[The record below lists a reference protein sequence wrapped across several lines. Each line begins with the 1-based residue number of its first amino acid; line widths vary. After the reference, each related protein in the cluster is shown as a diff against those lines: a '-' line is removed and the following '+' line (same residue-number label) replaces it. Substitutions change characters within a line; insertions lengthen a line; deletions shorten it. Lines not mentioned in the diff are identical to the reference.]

1 MKCEHA
7 QEFFS
12 EYVEKTLDKPSGVA
26 LEAHLTACAACR
38 RDLEGLRQT
47 WGALNATPAV
57 EPPKDLA
64 WRVMVQLQQERL
76 ERLEA
81 ERKRTNPFVGWLQ
94 ALTPGAAF
102 GYAVLVALL
111 FVAIAFPLRPLIPQV
126 TWGWGDRPVAVDTT
140 PLMDLAAAQQDSRTG
155 RWFMPLVITAPPD
168 AGDSSVTIS
177 PMVLRGGQ
185 WAAISASTRALLPG
199 PPQVVQV
206 PVMVG
211 TERVLAVRVEVQ
223 GTGGSPV
230 VRELLARFTPPAR
243 PRVGM

>member
-12 EYVEKTLDKPSGVA
+12 EYVEKSLDKPSGVA

-47 WGALNATPAV
+47 WGALNAMPAV

-81 ERKRTNPFVGWLQ
+81 ERKRTNPLVGWLQ

-126 TWGWGDRPVAVDTT
+126 IFGLGDRQTAVDMA
-140 PLMDLAAAQQDSRTG
+140 PLMDLPAAQQDPRTG
-155 RWFMPLVITAPPD
+155 RWFMPLVITAPSS
-168 AGDSSVTIS
+168 ASEMSVTVS

-185 WAAISASTRALLPG
+185 WAATTATTRALLPG
-199 PPQVVQV
+199 QPLVVQV

-211 TERVLAVRVEVQ
+211 TERILAVRVEVQ
-223 GTGGSPV
+223 GAGGSPV
-230 VRELLARFTPPAR
+230 VRELLARLTPPAR
-243 PRVGM
+243 SRVGM